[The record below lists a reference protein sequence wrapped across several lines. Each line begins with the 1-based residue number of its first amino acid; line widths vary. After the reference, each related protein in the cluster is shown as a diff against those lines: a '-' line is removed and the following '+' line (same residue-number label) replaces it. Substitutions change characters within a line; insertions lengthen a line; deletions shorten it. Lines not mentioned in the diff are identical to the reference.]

1 MFLTLAGASWV
12 DRINKTVDKSA
23 FDTEKKGNSDDYRI
37 STFKKPRY
45 FFRDTSFDVDEHHFC
60 LSVSLSLSLSAH
72 AIRSLILPFSE
83 IRNRSITA

>member
-45 FFRDTSFDVDEHHFC
+45 FFRDTSFDVDEHH
-60 LSVSLSLSLSAH
+60 SVSLSLALS
-72 AIRSLILPFSE
+72 PFPPMPVD
-83 IRNRSITA
+83 R